1 MDIFEFLDKHGIK
14 YDDKALIEQAFIH
27 SSYVNEHKSG
37 LGNNERLE
45 FMGDAVLQVYS
56 AERLFKIEP
65 PLPEGLMSTRRSNLV
80 SEKALAQIVRENELN
95 QFLKLGVGEEKTGGR
110 DRDSL
115 ISDMFEAFIGA
126 VYLDQGQKAAY
137 KLLDQLM
144 IEHIKEIDEKTYR
157 ELLKRK
163 DPSRRTVEKTRYC
176 LDRDGFLYEIDVFPF
191 WNDRAFLEVELK
203 DEQQSFPWPENI
215 VCIREVTDDRRYS
228 NYALALSIPQ
238 EEI

>member
-144 IEHIKEIDEKTYR
+144 IEHIREVDEKTFDY
-157 ELLKRK
+157 
-163 DPSRRTVEKTRYC
+163 KTRLQEYVQA
-176 LDRDGFLYEIDVFPF
+176 DSRKSIVYETVSVVGPNNAPEFKVAVKIDGLIYGYGIASTKKQAQK
-191 WNDRAFLEVELK
+191 NAAK
-203 DEQQSFPWPENI
+203 D
-215 VCIREVTDDRRYS
+215 
-228 NYALALSIPQ
+228 ALQKLAQL
-238 EEI
+238 